1 VSSRRASVFFVVSM
15 AGVGAFAR
23 TGHAH
28 EKWFYDAGPFP
39 TRWETA
45 LTLPAGAAIAAA
57 VAVTIAAWLLWRA
70 CGARDLIPGPQALG
84 ADETGRARFYALVPF
99 IVGIHVGLPLIVLGI
114 QGALFSPSNVLRGA
128 ALYWFGVVQIGIGV
142 SLLYG
147 ALTRLAGL
155 ALAGLWLAGAGVMG
169 LEPMLESVH
178 VLGFAAFF
186 FMTGRGPYAVD
197 RLLFPALEPSPGLA
211 KCAMTAVRV
220 ATGASLVAVALTE
233 KLANQA
239 LAVAFLEK
247 YPLNFTRWLGLPLS
261 DHIFAVCAG
270 GVELL
275 IGLWLVFGLFP
286 RVIIVTAWLFINMT
300 LTVFNWHELLGHLP
314 IYGAMA
320 VLLIWTPD
328 PEDQRLW
335 VRGVLG
341 GDGTMATTPAR
352 MRAVGRR

>member
-1 VSSRRASVFFVVSM
+1 MTSRRASVFFAVPL
-15 AGVGAFAR
+15 AGIGAFAG

-28 EKWFYDAGPFP
+28 EKWFFDAGPFP

-57 VAVTIAAWLLWRA
+57 VVATIAAWLVWRA
-70 CGARDLIPGPQALG
+70 RGSRDLIPGPQILG

-114 QGALFSPSNVLRGA
+114 HGALFSPSNVLRGA
-128 ALYWFGVVQIGIGV
+128 ALYGFGVAQIGIGV

-155 ALAGLWLAGAGVMG
+155 ALAGVWLAGALVMG
-169 LEPMLESVH
+169 LEPMLESMH
-178 VLGFAAFF
+178 MLGFAAFF

-197 RLLFPALEPSPGLA
+197 RLLFPALEPSAGLA
-211 KCAMTAVRV
+211 KCAMTVVRV
-220 ATGASLVAVALTE
+220 ATGASLVMIALTE
-233 KLANQA
+233 KLANQP

-275 IGLWLVFGLFP
+275 IGLWLMLGLFP

-300 LTVFNWHELLGHLP
+300 LTVFNWLELLGHLP
-314 IYGAMA
+314 IYGVMS

-341 GDGTMATTPAR
+341 GNGSATATPAR